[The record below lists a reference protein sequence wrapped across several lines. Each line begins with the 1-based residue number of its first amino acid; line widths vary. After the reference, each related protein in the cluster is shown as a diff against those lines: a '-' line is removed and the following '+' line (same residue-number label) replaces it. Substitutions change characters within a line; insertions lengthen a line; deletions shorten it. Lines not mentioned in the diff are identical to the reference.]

1 MNAFRLPSVSVPKI
15 DFAKLD
21 VTKMSLPKVS
31 IPKMSLPKVSLPHVT
46 LPGLD
51 LTHVDVRKG
60 AERVATL
67 SKDLAYVT
75 VGTGVLAAQQL
86 QVRRR
91 EVTAALQARVP
102 EQVDKAVSSAIDAV
116 RSRLRPPAES
126 AE

>member
-21 VTKMSLPKVS
+21 VTKMSLPKIS
-31 IPKMSLPKVSLPHVT
+31 FPKVSLPHVT

>member
-1 MNAFRLPSVSVPKI
+1 MNAFRLPSVTVPKI
-15 DFAKLD
+15 DFS
-21 VTKMSLPKVS
+21 KMSLPK
-31 IPKMSLPKVSLPHVT
+31 ITLPNLTLPNLTLPHVN

-102 EQVDKAVSSAIDAV
+102 EHVGKAVSTAVDAV
-116 RSRLRPPAES
+116 RSRLRPPTES

>member
-21 VTKMSLPKVS
+21 VTRMSLPKIS
-31 IPKMSLPKVSLPHVT
+31 FPKVSLPHVT

>member
-1 MNAFRLPSVSVPKI
+1 MNAFRLPSVTVPKI
-15 DFAKLD
+15 DFS
-21 VTKMSLPKVS
+21 KMSLPK
-31 IPKMSLPKVSLPHVT
+31 ITLPNLTLPHVN

-102 EQVDKAVSSAIDAV
+102 EHVGKAVSTAVDAV
-116 RSRLRPPAES
+116 RSRLRPPTES

>member
-21 VTKMSLPKVS
+21 VTKMSLPK
-31 IPKMSLPKVSLPHVT
+31 MSLPKISFPHVT